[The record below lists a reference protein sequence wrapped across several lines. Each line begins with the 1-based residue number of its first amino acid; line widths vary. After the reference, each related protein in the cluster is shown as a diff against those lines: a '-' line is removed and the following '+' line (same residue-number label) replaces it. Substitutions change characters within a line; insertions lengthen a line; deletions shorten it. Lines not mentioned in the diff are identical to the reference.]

1 MKASLLFLL
10 ALTATLMISEFIVCD
25 VNFGAGK
32 RNGETF
38 KTIQVTD
45 KLLELELIPDKD
57 GDIFTLQRK
66 DLLDICSTVITMEF
80 KDKSSTDLPSSIN
93 NLVATSR
100 TNDIPSSGSYKMLV
114 PKGMKYTGTVHV
126 AAGGKLKIK
135 TSEGNFFTFEVGLL
149 SLLGQDKPVSLVA
162 PSNIDELFTITL
174 TSETSK
180 CYLDGYLESTTSS
193 DTPSR
198 NVKEATPPDA
208 TGIAIGVIIGIIACC
223 CLSCIAIA
231 ALVIYTTKRG
241 NKGGPSGG
249 ITVVTTGAT
258 GTTVVNE
265 MNSISNKKK
274 TNKTIMINGF
284 SNKDDQN
291 IIEVAEL
298 VTLKMSKSSEEILFE
313 DFNDQTNCSTY
324 SSLSNNSNSTNTS
337 EWGDVM
343 DLEEELFN
351 ASEDFEYQVIKFEY
365 PFNAEYED
373 IFNNQ
378 LEELIDEDEEGFEEA
393 EEEEYNNNLYEEYF
407 EEYEY
412 NHCLGGMKFKH
423 LANMKKV
430 KQKFKRMRINPKRR
444 IHHRELKKQQE
455 EVIEKREKVS
465 SKIYTPPP
473 IRYADNNYSNNN
485 NNRHHQH
492 GSNSDEEAQLQQAIS
507 HSLTDHHVNDY
518 ARECGIEYNLLL
530 ALTQRE
536 LTAEDYDLLLQLD
549 NTVKK
554 KTVSENILDSLP
566 CCTLN
571 HFGEVCQSDMPQIT
585 EGDMCITCM
594 CDFEE
599 GDEVRWITKCA
610 HIFHKNCID
619 NWLNNHS
626 TCCPICRV
634 EVNS

>member
-1 MKASLLFLL
+1 MKASFLFLL

-32 RNGETF
+32 RYFTFGGDYKSISSVPFQSNMKANLTIVQPVQIFICNILVLRNGETF

-180 CYLDGYLESTTSS
+180 CYLDGYLESTTNS

-258 GTTVVNE
+258 GTTVVN
-265 MNSISNKKK
+265 
-274 TNKTIMINGF
+274 
-284 SNKDDQN
+284 
-291 IIEVAEL
+291 V
-298 VTLKMSKSSEEILFE
+298 
-313 DFNDQTNCSTY
+313 
-324 SSLSNNSNSTNTS
+324 
-337 EWGDVM
+337 
-343 DLEEELFN
+343 
-351 ASEDFEYQVIKFEY
+351 
-365 PFNAEYED
+365 
-373 IFNNQ
+373 
-378 LEELIDEDEEGFEEA
+378 
-393 EEEEYNNNLYEEYF
+393 
-407 EEYEY
+407 
-412 NHCLGGMKFKH
+412 
-423 LANMKKV
+423 
-430 KQKFKRMRINPKRR
+430 
-444 IHHRELKKQQE
+444 
-455 EVIEKREKVS
+455 
-465 SKIYTPPP
+465 
-473 IRYADNNYSNNN
+473 
-485 NNRHHQH
+485 
-492 GSNSDEEAQLQQAIS
+492 
-507 HSLTDHHVNDY
+507 
-518 ARECGIEYNLLL
+518 
-530 ALTQRE
+530 
-536 LTAEDYDLLLQLD
+536 
-549 NTVKK
+549 
-554 KTVSENILDSLP
+554 
-566 CCTLN
+566 
-571 HFGEVCQSDMPQIT
+571 
-585 EGDMCITCM
+585 
-594 CDFEE
+594 
-599 GDEVRWITKCA
+599 
-610 HIFHKNCID
+610 
-619 NWLNNHS
+619 
-626 TCCPICRV
+626 
-634 EVNS
+634 